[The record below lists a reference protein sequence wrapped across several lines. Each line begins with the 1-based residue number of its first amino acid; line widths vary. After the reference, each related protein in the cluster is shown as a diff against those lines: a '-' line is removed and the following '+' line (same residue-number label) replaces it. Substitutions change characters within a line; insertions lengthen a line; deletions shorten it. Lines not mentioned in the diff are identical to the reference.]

1 MCKRLLTS
9 VLILIVSAIVV
20 NAQPSV
26 AKFKVEP
33 NGNDKGV
40 LRLTFMD
47 NNRNILN
54 ELNNGYNVEVNGRK
68 STLNVV
74 SGRGLLSIKEAST
87 GIQLLTITTLDK
99 PHKLFYYNK
108 DEFTI
113 RGIPFWLT
121 ILPPLIAILLALVFK
136 EVLISLF
143 AGIWTGAFIASGLSI
158 QGLWLSFMS
167 VLDTYII
174 NALNDSG
181 HLSIIVFSMLIGSM
195 VAIISKNGGMAGLV
209 NSISKFA
216 SSAKRTQL
224 VTWFMGLLI
233 FFDDYANTLIVGNT
247 MRPLT
252 DKFKISR
259 EKLAYI
265 VDSTAAPVAAIA
277 FVTTWIGAELGY
289 IGDAS
294 ANLGVGKGAYEIFL
308 SSLKYSFYPI
318 LTLGFI
324 LMLILMNRDFGPMLK
339 AENRARKTG
348 AVSRVNNNS
357 KESKKESNEFK
368 PAKGIAQKWY
378 NGLIP
383 IVVMIL
389 VTLIGIWYTGI
400 ASGSFDVKV
409 AKGLVQKLSALVG
422 NSDSYKAL
430 LWGSLAGVLSAVFMS
445 LLTKTLNFK
454 STIGSFMHGLKTML
468 PAVLIL
474 VLAWS
479 LANVIETLHTAT
491 FLTQLAYGNISPM
504 WLPAIVFI
512 LAALIAFATGSS
524 WGTMAILYPLVLPAA
539 WILSESAMMEMPQ
552 MLAVFYNVVAVVLAG
567 AVLGDH
573 CSPISDT
580 TILSS
585 LASKC
590 NHIDHV
596 STQMPYALLVGGVSV
611 LVGGVFFAIGI
622 PWWIGLLVG
631 FGLLYGLIR
640 MLGKKVATG

>member
-9 VLILIVSAIVV
+9 ILILIVSAVVV

-47 NNRNILN
+47 NNHNILN

-74 SGRGLLSIKEAST
+74 GGRGLLSIKEAES
-87 GIQLLTITTLDK
+87 GIQLLTITSLDK

-108 DEFTI
+108 DKFTVK
-113 RGIPFWLT
+113 GIPFWLT

-143 AGIWTGAFIASGLSI
+143 AGIWAGAFIATGLSAS
-158 QGLWLSFMS
+158 GFFKSFWN

-174 NALNDSG
+174 GALEDNG

-294 ANLGVGKGAYEIFL
+294 ANLEIGKGAYEIFL
-308 SSLKYSFYPI
+308 NSLKYSFYPI

-348 AVSRVNNNS
+348 AVNRVKENS
-357 KESKKESNEFK
+357 KESKKEDNEFK
-368 PAKGIAQKWY
+368 AAKGVAKKWY

-383 IVVMIL
+383 ILIMIF
-389 VTLIGIWYTGI
+389 VTLIGIWYTG
-400 ASGSFDVKV
+400 AANGGYDVRV
-409 AKGLVQKLSALVG
+409 AKGLLQKLSALVG

-430 LWGSLAGVLSAVFMS
+430 LWGSMAGVISAVIMS
-445 LLTKTLNFK
+445 LLTKTLSFK
-454 STIGSFMHGLKTML
+454 GSINSFMHGLKTML

-479 LANVIETLHTAT
+479 LANVIEVLHTAT
-491 FLTQLAYGNISPM
+491 FLTQIAYGNIGPM
-504 WLPAIVFI
+504 WLPTIVFV

-524 WGTMAILYPLVLPAA
+524 WGTMAILYPLALPAA
-539 WILSESAMMEMPQ
+539 WILSEAAGMDMPQ

-622 PWWIGLLVG
+622 PWYIGLIVG
-631 FGLLYGLIR
+631 FVLLYLLIR
-640 MLGKKVATG
+640 MFGKKVSTG